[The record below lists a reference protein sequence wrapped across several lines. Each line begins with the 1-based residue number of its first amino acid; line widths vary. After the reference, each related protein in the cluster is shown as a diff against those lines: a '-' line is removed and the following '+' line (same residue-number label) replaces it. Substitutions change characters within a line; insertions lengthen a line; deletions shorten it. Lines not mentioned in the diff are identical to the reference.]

1 MVASTEDD
9 LVAIGQAIREAE
21 EQLSELRLI
30 RETIVEAAVVEGMSQ
45 RQIAELL
52 GITHTGVQKI
62 LQEREWFRRTV
73 DELKAEGFNAG

>member
-9 LVAIGQAIREAE
+9 LVGIGQAIREAE

-30 RETIVEAAVVEGMSQ
+30 RGTIVEAAVVGGMSQ

-52 GITHTGVQKI
+52 GISHTGVQRI
-62 LQEREWFRRTV
+62 LQEREWF
-73 DELKAEGFNAG
+73 EGRLTI